1 MSTTDT
7 SERFTPREG
16 DETNSFKL
24 RRSPE
29 AMLAVFAE
37 TNEHMRNA
45 EQKQLSITGAYL
57 GMVAVVLSL
66 LPGGGMTLIAPRPAS
81 AWVYL
86 FLLVIGCC
94 VFLLQAWCRVWKEHY
109 LQILK
114 RIAQTW
120 LLPEEYLP
128 YWLRNL
134 PPSPKRAHFKI
145 NVDNTLVYFTFL
157 MNTILVG
164 LVVHQAMLL
173 LSPALAYAVLAFV
186 MASYVLFLVGVD
198 RLVQNRRDVL
208 EA

>member
-1 MSTTDT
+1 MSTEPLET
-7 SERFTPREG
+7 
-16 DETNSFKL
+16 DETKSFKL

-29 AMLAVFAE
+29 AMLAVFTE

-45 EQKQLSITGAYL
+45 EQKQLNVTGAYL

-86 FLLVIGCC
+86 FLLVVGCC
-94 VFLLQAWCRVWKEHY
+94 VFVLQAWCRVWKAHY

-134 PPSPKRAHFKI
+134 PELPARGFFKI
-145 NVDNTLVYFTFL
+145 NVDNTLVYFTFFL
-157 MNTILVG
+157 NAILLA
-164 LVVHQAMLL
+164 LVCHQAIALL
-173 LSPALAYAVLAFV
+173 HTKLAYAAVGVLVA
-186 MASYVLFLVGVD
+186 AYGLFLIGVQ
-198 RLVQNRRDVL
+198 RLVENRKGVL